1 MSTDP
6 NFKGRARMK
15 GIREAAAMAFALLV
29 WGSNA
34 HGNDDFA
41 NAINLSGSLPL
52 NSATVSTVGTTAES
66 GEPDH
71 DFNSI
76 SSRSIWYSWTA
87 PSAMAVEINTFG
99 STPTIPTPGL
109 QFDTVMA
116 VYTGNSVGSLTR
128 IVGNDDTEDTVNGT
142 TKQSR
147 VRFIALA
154 GTTYRIAI
162 DGFQGDTG
170 NAELNILAFTATR
183 PGNDDW
189 INAEEITGAL
199 PQENDQ
205 SSGST
210 TASNVNG
217 TTEHGEPEHIDEGA
231 FSSSVWYKWTSPTSG
246 AVAAHTTG
254 SSFDTV
260 LAAYRGTS
268 ITGLTLI
275 TQNDDNSA
283 GSQSSLEFFAEIGV
297 EYYFAVD
304 GFDNEEGD
312 VQFLLQWG
320 PNPPANDD
328 LADAQI
334 LPTANT
340 VSINGPSGGS
350 TAQLTEPEHALG
362 HPATSSVWYSWT
374 APVDVAP
381 SVEINTFG
389 SNFDTVLAVYTGT
402 NFGNLNQLT
411 SNDDAGLPQSR
422 VRFTPS
428 AGVTYLIAVDG
439 RLGAQGAVFVNV
451 QPGPTPP
458 ANNDFVDAEDL
469 GQNSFVFASGNNFGA
484 SIESG
489 EPTHFTGVTSDGS
502 VWYVWTAHADSDV
515 KVSTA
520 NSTFDTTIAVYS
532 GSVLNS
538 LFKLR
543 ANDNAGGLQSQ
554 LIFPATLGETYYI
567 AVAGKNSAEGD
578 IELEVSAV
586 GSFAQWLEDWP
597 SLTGDD
603 RKHDADKDGD
613 GFPNAVEMIC
623 GLNPILNSWP
633 GGADPNAANTP
644 VLDLSGSSGSDIR
657 LLFSIDPTYANVSHN
672 NGAPVTFRG
681 KVWFANMV
689 PVALRG
695 APLVSGNQYQI
706 ETNFLGFEGY
716 YFALEVFDP
725 NAGN

>member
-29 WGSNA
+29 CGSNA

-41 NAINLSGSLPL
+41 NAITLSGTLPL
-52 NSATVSTVGTTAES
+52 SSATVSTIGTSAEA

-76 SSRSIWYSWTA
+76 SSRSIWYRWTA
-87 PSAMAVEINTFG
+87 PSNMAVEINTFG

-128 IVGNDDTEDTVNGT
+128 IIGNDDTEDPVNST

-260 LAAYRGTS
+260 LAAYSGTS
-268 ITGLTLI
+268 ATNLTLI

-283 GSQSSLEFFAEIGV
+283 SSQSSLEFFAEIGV

-312 VQFLLQWG
+312 VRFLLQWG
-320 PNPPANDD
+320 PDPPDNDD
-328 LADAQI
+328 LANAQI
-334 LPTANT
+334 LPTTNT

-350 TAQLTEPEHALG
+350 TAQLTEPDHALG
-362 HPATSSVWYSWT
+362 HAAISSVWYTWT

-389 SNFDTVLAVYTGT
+389 SNFDTLLAVYTGT
-402 NFGNLNQLT
+402 DYGDINQLT

-422 VRFTPS
+422 VRFTPT

-439 RLGAQGAVFVNV
+439 RLGAQGAVFVNIK
-451 QPGPTPP
+451 PGPTPP
-458 ANNDFVDAEDL
+458 ANNDFVNAEDL

-489 EPTHFTGVTSDGS
+489 EPTHFAGETSDGS
-502 VWYVWTAHADSDV
+502 VWYAWTAHADSDV

-520 NSTFDTTIAVYS
+520 NSTFDTTLAAYN
-532 GSVLNS
+532 GTALGTLNQLES
-538 LFKLR
+538 
-543 ANDNAGGLQSQ
+543 NDNAGGLQSQ

-567 AVAGKNSAEGD
+567 AVSGKNSAEGD

-597 SLTGDD
+597 SLTGAD
-603 RKHDADKDGD
+603 RKHDGDKDGD
-613 GFPNAVEMIC
+613 GFTNVIEMLC
-623 GLNPILNSWP
+623 GLNPIINSWP
-633 GGADPNAANTP
+633 GGADPN
-644 VLDLSGSSGSDIR
+644 SGNVPTMELTSTTGSDIR
-657 LLFSIDPTYANVSHN
+657 ILFTIDPTYIGVSHN
-672 NGAPVTFRG
+672 DGAPVAFRG
-681 KVWFANMV
+681 RVFNEG
-689 PVALRG
+689 LIRG
-695 APLVSGNQYQI
+695 AIRGTPQVSGNQYQV
-706 ETNFLGFEGY
+706 ETDVLGYDAY
-716 YFALEVFDP
+716 YFGLEVVDP